1 METCQKNS
9 GNGEEVM
16 TEDTKFQFPRT
27 RKGHVIRIA
36 EMRLDREQKDWFKR
50 CMEDSPIHETKYGL
64 WEEWAE
70 KWFGQFKEYH
80 LGVDYARPN
89 IDYSVMPPEITM
101 CHICGGKWLSQ
112 MSVYCPHCAKEKE
125 EPKESKTAI
134 PIAVTHYRCP
144 HCNAVDSML
153 VQKLEDKKGF
163 CIKCFKEMEMEDT
176 EPTPNR

>member
-1 METCQKNS
+1 MLS
-9 GNGEEVM
+9 
-16 TEDTKFQFPRT
+16 DTKFPETIQDRMYND
-27 RKGHVIRIA
+27 K
-36 EMRLDREQKDWFKR
+36 EMTDKVPNPYKEWMKR
-50 CMEDSPIHETKYGL
+50 CMADYPKPDLGTYRDNLSGEPYPWYFLEPMQ
-64 WEEWAE
+64 EWYE

-80 LGVDYARPN
+80 LGVDYAKPN

-153 VQKLEDKKGF
+153 VQKLEDKKGV
-163 CIKCFKEMEMEDT
+163 CIECFKEMEMEGET
-176 EPTPNR
+176 E